1 MSELVRWFAAA
12 ALACALA
19 PSAFPLDPH
28 KGLTQYSRKLWTQ
41 QNGLP
46 QDTIRA
52 IGQTTDGYL
61 WLGTDEGLARFD
73 GYDFT
78 VFNKENSKLPSNT
91 ITALCAGLDGSLWIG
106 TGAGLTRYQNRE
118 FHTYTTKDGLPDDGI
133 GPLFVDHAGTLWIVA
148 GTDLAEYDGHKFTV
162 FAAGKDLPLNTVRTV
177 YEDRHHVLWVGGFGG
192 IVKKSGERFVP
203 VLESNI
209 IAGDAISRLAVDD
222 HDNLWIGGSSG
233 MIVLYPDGRT
243 RLYTTRDGLPDLFIR
258 AMWLDRDGNLWA
270 GTNNGLARFQNNR
283 FVTLAGLGGR
293 FTLDEVRSL
302 FEDRE
307 GNLWVGDDDGLIR
320 MRDDIFSDYGVGEG
334 LPGYDASTVLQDHA
348 GRIWIG
354 YRDSGLVLFSP
365 DGYKQYTRRDGLPSD
380 EVFSIRETRGGEL
393 LVGTRDGLARGM
405 ASTQGIHFTNF
416 RPPDPLARY
425 SVYDSLEDSSG
436 RLWLGLP
443 QGLGQLVDGK
453 LRMVIQG
460 GPLLNT
466 AFVALLEARDGAL
479 WAGTFGR
486 GLWRVKNGQMRQF
499 TTADGLSSDN
509 IRSIR
514 EDRDGTLWIATFG
527 GGLNEYRNGKFFSF
541 AAKDGL
547 LSDNISGVADD
558 GQSLWLS
565 TTRGVCRISKQQLQ
579 AFANHA
585 LSKLEPTNYGIDDGL
600 RSAQCAPGYPIPG
613 GVRRTSD
620 GRLWFPTSR
629 GLAVIDPALRRFPP
643 IAPTIHL
650 LGATADGEP
659 IDFSSAARLKPGTER
674 LQFRYTAIHLSAPER
689 VQYWLKLEGLDSDWV
704 RVGARRVS
712 DFNSLKHGK
721 YRFMIRAVVPG
732 GAAAERSY
740 AFEVLPAFYETI
752 WFRLLA
758 LLALAGL
765 GWALYHLRLRQERYR
780 FALVLEERARLAR
793 EIHDTLAQG
802 FVGIASQLDAVAMA
816 MPDQEGTPWEVA
828 RQYLDLARKMA
839 RHSLTEA
846 RRAVMDLRAS
856 VLEGRDLATALNS
869 GAQMWTAGSGVEVE
883 VDVSGER
890 KSLPPDMEQHLL
902 RIAQEAVTNVLKH
915 AGASKICLKLHMEA
929 KKLFLRVADNGHGFE
944 HPDAFSP
951 QEGHFGLLGMR
962 ERAERLGGELHLAS
976 HPGEGTEVE
985 VTVPLK

>member
-1 MSELVRWFAAA
+1 MALLVRCFAAA
-12 ALACALA
+12 ALACVLA
-19 PSAFPLDPH
+19 PSAFSLDPH
-28 KGLTQYSRKLWTQ
+28 KGLTQYSRKIWTQ
-41 QNGLP
+41 EHGLP

-78 VFNKENSKLPSNT
+78 VFTKETSKLPSNS
-91 ITALCAGLDGSLWIG
+91 ITALCAGPNGSLWVG
-106 TGAGLTRYQNRE
+106 TGAGLTLYENKE
-118 FHTYTTKDGLPDDGI
+118 FHNYTTKDGLPDDTI
-133 GPLFVDHAGTLWIVA
+133 IQVFIDHTGTVWIVS
-148 GTDLAEYDGHKFTV
+148 GTDLVKFDDHKFTV
-162 FAAGKDLPLNTVRTV
+162 LAAGKDVPLSTVRTV
-177 YEDRHHVLWVGGFGG
+177 YEDRHHTLWVAGFGG
-192 IVKKSGERFVP
+192 VLKKTANGFRK
-203 VLESNI
+203 VLETSP
-209 IAGDAISRLAVDD
+209 ADAVTRLAMDE

-233 MIVLYPDGRT
+233 MIVRYTDGRT
-243 RLYTTRDGLPDLFIR
+243 RLFDTRDGLPDLFVR
-258 AMWLDRDGNLWA
+258 AMWLDRDGNIWA

-283 FVTLAGLGGR
+283 FVTLMSPGGR
-293 FTLDEVRSL
+293 PLDQVRAL

-307 GNLWVGDDDGLIR
+307 GNLWVGDDDGLSR
-320 MRDDIFSDYGVGEG
+320 LRDDIFSPYGISEG
-334 LPGYDASTVLQDHA
+334 LPSYDTTTVLQDRGGH
-348 GRIWIG
+348 IWLG
-354 YRDSGLVLFSP
+354 FRDSGLVLFSP
-365 DGYKQYTRRDGLPSD
+365 NGYKQYTRRDGLPSD
-380 EVFSIRETRGGEL
+380 EVFSIRETRAGEL
-393 LVGTRDGLARGM
+393 LIGTREGLTRGM
-405 ASTQGIHFTNF
+405 PSAQGIHFTTF
-416 RPPDPLARY
+416 RPPDPLGRE

-443 QGLGQLVDGK
+443 QGLAQLVDGK

-466 AFVALLEARDGAL
+466 AFVTLLEGRDGAL

-486 GLWRVKNGQMRQF
+486 GLWRVKNGHMRQF

-514 EDRDGTLWIATFG
+514 EDRDGSLWIATFG
-527 GGLNEYRNGKFFSF
+527 GGLNEYRDGKFLSF
-541 AAKDGL
+541 TAKDGL

-558 GQSLWLS
+558 GESLWLS
-565 TTRGVCRISKQQLQ
+565 TTRGVCHITKRQLR

-585 LSKLEPTNYGIDDGL
+585 ISALEPTNYGVDDGL

-629 GLAVIDPALRRFPP
+629 GLAVINPAVRRFPP
-643 IAPTIHL
+643 VAPAIHL
-650 LGATADGEP
+650 LEATADGEP
-659 IDFSSAARLKPGTER
+659 IDFSAAARLRPGTEQ
-674 LQFRYTAIHLSAPER
+674 LQFRYTAVYLSAPER
-689 VQYWLKLEGLDSDWV
+689 VQYWRKLEGLDTDWV
-704 RVGARRVS
+704 RVNSRRVS

-721 YRFMIRAVVPG
+721 YRFMVRAVVPG

-740 AFEVLPAFYETI
+740 AFEILPAFYETI
-752 WFRLLA
+752 WFRLFA
-758 LLALAGL
+758 LLAVAALA
-765 GWALYHLRLRQERYR
+765 WVVYHLRLRQERYR

-802 FVGIASQLDAVAMA
+802 FVGISSQLDAVAMA
-816 MPDQEGTPWEVA
+816 MPERDDAPWATV
-828 RQYLDLARKMA
+828 RQYLELARKMA

-890 KSLPPDMEQHLL
+890 KTLPHDMEQHLL

-915 AGASKICLKLHMEA
+915 SGASKIWVKLHMEA
-929 KKLFLRVADNGHGFE
+929 KKLFLRVADNGRGIE
-944 HPDAFSP
+944 HPDAFSS
-951 QEGHFGLLGMR
+951 QDGHFGLLGMR